1 MSGENADNMRSTPNW
16 ASLLILLAISWSCLG
31 CGSAGDRPELGLVK
45 GTVTM
50 DGKPLAGV
58 IINFKPE
65 EGRPATAT
73 TDSQGNYDLIYR
85 YGVKGAKIGPNT
97 ISFEWPLDAAGQPIP
112 EKYTSKSTLKED
124 VEAGSNTFDFDL
136 TSK

>member
-1 MSGENADNMRSTPNW
+1 
-16 ASLLILLAISWSCLG
+16 
-31 CGSAGDRPELGLVK
+31 
-45 GTVTM
+45 M

-73 TDSQGNYDLIYR
+73 TDSEGNYDLTYR
-85 YGVKGAKIGPNT
+85 YGVKGTKTGPNT
-97 ISFEWPLDAAGQPIP
+97 ISFEWPTGEAGAPIP

-124 VEAGSNTFDFDL
+124 VESGNNTFDFDL
-136 TSK
+136 SSK